1 MTQTLVTDDS
11 ARAKA
16 DALDIV
22 REIIRRA
29 GHEIRN
35 ALNGVAVNVEVVRSR
50 VAQREAGKEKGA
62 PAEIASFAERAGTQI
77 GEATALTNGL
87 LSLVGIVL
95 AAEAQNALHSATG
108 GSGGSRIELMIYG
121 DRATALVSDI
131 KHLAD
136 RIGIGI
142 EQDAKRVIL
151 TVSPEGKS
159 HSKI

>member
-1 MTQTLVTDDS
+1 VTDDP

-35 ALNGVAVNVEVVRSR
+35 ALSGVAVNVEVVRSR
-50 VAQREAGKEKGA
+50 VARQG
-62 PAEIASFAERAGTQI
+62 PATEIASFAERAGAQI

-87 LSLVGIVL
+87 LSLVGMVL
-95 AAEAQNALHSATG
+95 EAEARGTLRSAPG
-108 GSGGSRIELMIYG
+108 ASGGSRIELMIYG
-121 DRATALVSDI
+121 EQAGVLLSDI

-136 RIGIGI
+136 RIGVGV
-142 EQDAKRVIL
+142 EQGDKRVIL

-159 HSKI
+159 HSKD

>member
-1 MTQTLVTDDS
+1 VTDDP

-35 ALNGVAVNVEVVRSR
+35 ALSGVAVNVEVVRSR
-50 VAQREAGKEKGA
+50 VARQG
-62 PAEIASFAERAGTQI
+62 PATEIATFAERAGAQI
-77 GEATALTNGL
+77 REATALTNGL
-87 LSLVGIVL
+87 LSLVGMVL
-95 AAEAQNALHSATG
+95 EAEARGTLRSAAG
-108 GSGGSRIELMIYG
+108 ASGGSRIELMIYG
-121 DRATALVSDI
+121 ERGGVLLSDI

-136 RIGIGI
+136 RIGVAV
-142 EQDAKRVIL
+142 EQGDKRVIL

-159 HSKI
+159 HSKD

>member
-1 MTQTLVTDDS
+1 VTDDS

-50 VAQREAGKEKGA
+50 VAREGA
-62 PAEIASFAERAGTQI
+62 ATEIASFAERASTQI

-95 AAEAQNALHSATG
+95 AAEAHGTLRSAPG
-108 GSGGSRIELMIYG
+108 ASGGSRLELMIYG
-121 DRATALVSDI
+121 DRASVFASDI
-131 KHLAD
+131 EHLAN
-136 RIGIGI
+136 RIGVGI
-142 EQDAKRVIL
+142 EEAAKRVIL
-151 TVSPEGKS
+151 TVSPEGES
-159 HSKI
+159 HSKD

>member
-1 MTQTLVTDDS
+1 VTDDP
-11 ARAKA
+11 ARAKT
-16 DALDIV
+16 DALDVV

-50 VAQREAGKEKGA
+50 VAQRDAGSGKGA
-62 PAEIASFAERAGTQI
+62 AIPEIASFAERAGEQI

-87 LSLVGIVL
+87 LSLVGVAL
-95 AAEAQNALHSATG
+95 SAEAQGKLRHGSG

-121 DRATALVSDI
+121 DRASTLVSDI

-136 RIGIGI
+136 CVGVAV
-142 EQDAKRVIL
+142 EQGDKRVIL

-159 HSKI
+159 HSKV

>member
-1 MTQTLVTDDS
+1 VTDDP
-11 ARAKA
+11 ARAKT

-50 VAQREAGKEKGA
+50 VAREGA

-87 LSLVGIVL
+87 LSLVGAAL
-95 AAEAQNALHSATG
+95 SAEAQGKLRVAAG
-108 GSGGSRIELMIYG
+108 ASGGSRMELMIYG
-121 DRATALVSDI
+121 DKASILVSDI

-136 RIGIGI
+136 CIGVGV
-142 EQDAKRVIL
+142 EQGVERVIL
-151 TVSPEGKS
+151 TVTPEGKS
-159 HSKI
+159 HSKD

>member
-1 MTQTLVTDDS
+1 MTDDS

-50 VAQREAGKEKGA
+50 VAREGA
-62 PAEIASFAERAGTQI
+62 ATEVASFAQRAGAQI

-87 LSLVGIVL
+87 LALVGFVL
-95 AAEAQNALHSATG
+95 AAEAEGTLHSVQGA
-108 GSGGSRIELMIYG
+108 SGGSRIELMIYG
-121 DRATALVSDI
+121 DRASVFMSDI

-136 RIGIGI
+136 RIGVGV
-142 EQDAKRVIL
+142 EQGATRVIL
-151 TVSPEGKS
+151 TVSPEGTS
-159 HSKI
+159 HSKV

>member
-1 MTQTLVTDDS
+1 VTDAP

-50 VAQREAGKEKGA
+50 VAREGA
-62 PAEIASFAERAGTQI
+62 ATEIASFAERASTQI

-95 AAEAQNALHSATG
+95 AAEARGTLRSAAG
-108 GSGGSRIELMIYG
+108 ASGGSRLELMIYG
-121 DRATALVSDI
+121 DRARVLVSDI

-136 RIGIGI
+136 RIGVAI
-142 EQDAKRVIL
+142 EEDAMRVIL

-159 HSKI
+159 HSKD

>member
-1 MTQTLVTDDS
+1 MTDDP

-16 DALDIV
+16 DALDVV

-50 VAQREAGKEKGA
+50 VAREGA
-62 PAEIASFAERAGTQI
+62 ATEIASFAERAGAQI
-77 GEATALTNGL
+77 GEATALTNGVL
-87 LSLVGIVL
+87 ALVGFVL
-95 AAEAQNALHSATG
+95 AAEAQGTLRSTPG

-121 DRATALVSDI
+121 DRASVFVSDI

-136 RIGIGI
+136 RIGVGI
-142 EQDAKRVIL
+142 EQGATRVIL
-151 TVSPEGKS
+151 TVSPQGKS
-159 HSKI
+159 HSKA

>member
-1 MTQTLVTDDS
+1 MTDDP

-16 DALDIV
+16 NALDLV

-50 VAQREAGKEKGA
+50 VAREGA
-62 PAEIASFAERAGTQI
+62 ATEIASFAERAGTQI

-87 LSLVGIVL
+87 LSLVGAAL
-95 AAEAQNALHSATG
+95 SAEAQGKLRAEAG
-108 GSGGSRIELMIYG
+108 ASGGSRIELMIYG
-121 DRATALVSDI
+121 DRASILVSDF

-136 RIGIGI
+136 RIGVGV
-142 EQDAKRVIL
+142 EQGVERVIL

-159 HSKI
+159 HSKV

>member
-1 MTQTLVTDDS
+1 VTDDP

-50 VAQREAGKEKGA
+50 VAQREGGTGKGA
-62 PAEIASFAERAGTQI
+62 GPEIASFAERAGTQI
-77 GEATALTNGL
+77 EEATALTNGL
-87 LSLVGIVL
+87 LSLLRIVL
-95 AAEAQNALHSATG
+95 SAEAQETLRSAPG
-108 GSGGSRIELMIYG
+108 ASGGSRIELMIYG
-121 DRATALVSDI
+121 DRATAFVSDI
-131 KHLAD
+131 EHLAD
-136 RIGIGI
+136 RIGVAV
-142 EQDAKRVIL
+142 EQGAKRVIL

>member
-1 MTQTLVTDDS
+1 VTDDP

-22 REIIRRA
+22 RVIIRRA

-35 ALNGVAVNVEVVRSR
+35 ALSGVAVNVEVVRSR
-50 VAQREAGKEKGA
+50 VARQG
-62 PAEIASFAERAGTQI
+62 PATEIASFAERAGAQI

-87 LSLVGIVL
+87 LSLVGMVL
-95 AAEAQNALHSATG
+95 EAEARGTLRSAPG
-108 GSGGSRIELMIYG
+108 ASGGSRIELMIYG
-121 DRATALVSDI
+121 ERAGVLLSDI

-136 RIGIGI
+136 RIGVGV
-142 EQDAKRVIL
+142 EQGDKRVIL

-159 HSKI
+159 HSKD

>member
-1 MTQTLVTDDS
+1 VTDDP

-35 ALNGVAVNVEVVRSR
+35 ALSGVAVNVEVVRSR
-50 VAQREAGKEKGA
+50 VAREGSATEV
-62 PAEIASFAERAGTQI
+62 ASFAGRAGAQI

-87 LSLVGIVL
+87 LSLVGMVL
-95 AAEAQNALHSATG
+95 EAEARGTLRSAPG
-108 GSGGSRIELMIYG
+108 ASGGSRIELMIYG
-121 DRATALVSDI
+121 DRAGVLLSDI

-136 RIGIGI
+136 RIGVGV
-142 EQDAKRVIL
+142 EQGDKRVIL

-159 HSKI
+159 HSKD

>member
-1 MTQTLVTDDS
+1 MTDDP

-35 ALNGVAVNVEVVRSR
+35 ALSGVAVNVEVVRSR
-50 VAQREAGKEKGA
+50 VSREGSAT
-62 PAEIASFAERAGTQI
+62 EIASFAERAGAQI

-87 LSLVGIVL
+87 LSLVGMVL
-95 AAEAQNALHSATG
+95 DAEARGTLRSAPEA
-108 GSGGSRIELMIYG
+108 SGGSRIELMIYG
-121 DRATALVSDI
+121 DRAGVLLSDI

-136 RIGIGI
+136 RIGVGV
-142 EQDAKRVIL
+142 EQGDKRVIL

-159 HSKI
+159 HSKD